1 MASLNRIFL
10 IGNLTKDPELRYIP
24 SGQAVCTIRIAVSEG
39 FKTKSGEARQETT
52 FIDVVVWAR
61 QAETVAQYL
70 KKGSQ
75 VFVEGRLRIRDFEGR
90 DGQKRY
96 RTEVVA
102 SRVQFMGRPA
112 RGGGREED
120 AAPPEESAPAGGG
133 SAAPVDEPLPDY
145 NDDSGT

>member
-39 FKTKSGEARQETT
+39 YKTKAGEARQETT
-52 FIDVVVWAR
+52 YLDVVVWAR

-90 DGQKRY
+90 DGVKRY

-102 SRVQFMGRPA
+102 NRVQFMGRPQ
-112 RGGGREED
+112 REE
-120 AAPPEESAPAGGG
+120 APAPAEPTL
-133 SAAPVDEPLPDY
+133 SLVEEPAAGETVEEPLPSYDEEVG
-145 NDDSGT
+145 N

>member
-39 FKTKSGEARQETT
+39 FKSKSGDAKQETT

-102 SRVQFMGRPA
+102 NRVQFMGRPA
-112 RGGGREED
+112 GRGGGRGDEAPPMEEPA
-120 AAPPEESAPAGGG
+120 AAPEQAG
-133 SAAPVDEPLPDY
+133 PVDEPLPDY
-145 NDDSGT
+145 NDDSGM